1 MEIVRAAQ
9 RARKEESPDSQTD
22 KRSADD
28 PTTKK
33 KQKTLIPPF
42 FSPENACIIR
52 DHNSPLTI
60 LTGQGK
66 DGVMECVPAM
76 PVIRLLIVIVS
87 LPCLSRERLNV

>member
-1 MEIVRAAQ
+1 MEIARAAQ

-28 PTTKK
+28 PTTT
-33 KQKTLIPPF
+33 TLIPPF

-87 LPCLSRERLNV
+87 LPSLSHVRD